1 MKKIVLTLLFS
12 FCLFYGNSQTS
23 SFSMDQAIDYALK
36 NSRSSVNASN
46 DVKIAHAKKWETIAT
61 GLPQINSFIEYNN
74 NIKQPVS
81 LVPAEFFGGNSGE
94 FAELSF
100 GTKQTID
107 GSVTLSQLLFD
118 GSYSVG
124 LASIKLY
131 MEIAYNVKIKTDQEV
146 KKSIIAA
153 YGNALV
159 SQESVKILERNL
171 SNVKSNLEEINKIYN
186 SGFTELENVEQLK
199 ITYGSIKNS
208 LDYSIKLNK
217 TSLNLLKLI
226 MGYDIEKEIV
236 LSNSLQDLTLKNILE
251 KQSIEDF
258 EIEKNIDYQMA
269 LNNSKSQQ
277 TLLTLE
283 KSKALPTLRAFIKGG
298 YDGNNNSFKFF
309 KTDQKWYGYSVAGV
323 SMSVPIFSS
332 LRKSAKTQQAKI
344 EFEKSKI
351 DLSESK
357 NKIIIQLDNANSEY
371 EYAVN
376 SYNNAVENVKLA
388 EKIERKNQIKFLEG
402 LISGLDLRQA
412 QIQLYSIQNQLLQS
426 MLEVINKKTNLDII
440 LTQN

>member
-1 MKKIVLTLLFS
+1 MKKTGLLIFLIFYSFNLKSQNSFTLNEAIEFGLIN
-12 FCLFYGNSQTS
+12 NSVS
-23 SFSMDQAIDYALK
+23 K
-36 NSRSSVNASN
+36 NAAN
-46 DVKIAHAKKWETIAT
+46 DIKIANAKKWETIAT

-74 NIKQPVS
+74 QIKQPIS
-81 LVPAEFFGGNSGE
+81 LVPSEFFGGNPGE
-94 FAELSF
+94 FTELSF

-124 LASIKLY
+124 LASLKLY
-131 MEIAYNVKIKTDQEV
+131 MDIAHKVKIKTDQEV
-146 KKSIIAA
+146 KKSIISA

-159 SQESVKILERNL
+159 SQERVKFLERNL
-171 SNVKSNLEEINKIYN
+171 SNVKSNLDEIEKIYN
-186 SGFTELENVEQLK
+186 NGLTELENVEQLK

-208 LDYSIKLNK
+208 LDYSAKLNK

-226 MGYDIEKEIV
+226 IGYDIEKEIV
-236 LSNSLQDLTLKNILE
+236 LSNNLQDLAIKNILDN
-251 KQSIEDF
+251 KSIENF
-258 EIEKNIDYQMA
+258 KIEKNIDYQMA
-269 LNNSKSQQ
+269 LNNTKSQK

-283 KSKALPTLRAFIKGG
+283 KSKALPTLRGFIKGG
-298 YDGNNNSFKFF
+298 YNGNNNSFTFF
-309 KTDQKWYGYSVAGV
+309 KPDQKWYGYSFAGV

-351 DLSESK
+351 DLSQSK
-357 NKIIIQLDNANSEY
+357 KKIIIHLDNANSEY
-371 EYAVN
+371 QYAVN

-402 LISGLDLRQA
+402 LISGLNLRQA
-412 QIQLYSIQNQLLQS
+412 QMQLYSIQNELLQS
-426 MLEVINKKTNLDII
+426 MLEVINKKTNLEII
-440 LTQN
+440 LTKN

>member
-1 MKKIVLTLLFS
+1 MK
-12 FCLFYGNSQTS
+12 
-23 SFSMDQAIDYALK
+23 QAILIIFLVLNTFNLK
-36 NSRSSVNASN
+36 GQDSFTLNEAVEFGLINNSVAKKATN
-46 DVKIAHAKKWETIAT
+46 DVKIANAKKWETIAT

-74 NIKQPVS
+74 NIKQPIS
-81 LVPAEFFGGNSGE
+81 LVPAEFFGGNPGE
-94 FAELSF
+94 FSELSF

-118 GSYSVG
+118 GSYSIG

-131 MEIAYNVKIKTDQEV
+131 MDIAYKTKVKTDLEV
-146 KKSIIAA
+146 KRAIISA

-159 SQESVKILERNL
+159 SEERVKILEKNL
-171 SNVKSNLEEINKIYN
+171 NNVKSNLDEIEKIYQ
-186 SGFTELENVEQLK
+186 SGLTELENVEQLK

-208 LDYSIKLNK
+208 LDYSYKLNK
-217 TSLNLLKLI
+217 TSLSLLKLI
-226 MGYDIEKEIV
+226 IGYDIDKELV
-236 LSNSLQDLTLKNILE
+236 LSNSLQDLTLKSIIE
-251 KQSIEDF
+251 KKSIENF
-258 EIEKNIDYQMA
+258 EIDKNIDYQMA
-269 LNNSKSQQ
+269 LNNSKSQK

-298 YDGNNNSFKFF
+298 YDGNNDSFKFF
-309 KTDQKWYGYSVAGV
+309 KSDQKWYGYSIAGV

-332 LRKSAKTQQAKI
+332 LRRSAKTQQARI

-357 NKIIIQLDNANSEY
+357 KKIIIELDNANSEY
-371 EYAVN
+371 EYAVSTYN
-376 SYNNAVENVKLA
+376 SAVENVKLA

-426 MLEVINKKTNLDII
+426 MLEVINKKTNLEGI

>member
-1 MKKIVLTLLFS
+1 MK
-12 FCLFYGNSQTS
+12 
-23 SFSMDQAIDYALK
+23 QAILIIFLVLNTFNLK
-36 NSRSSVNASN
+36 GQDSFTLNEAVEFGLINNSVAKKATN
-46 DVKIAHAKKWETIAT
+46 DVKIANAKKWETIAT

-74 NIKQPVS
+74 NIKQPIS
-81 LVPAEFFGGNSGE
+81 LVPAEFFGGNPGE
-94 FAELSF
+94 FSELSF

-118 GSYSVG
+118 GSYSIG

-131 MEIAYNVKIKTDQEV
+131 MDIAYKTKVKTDLEV
-146 KKSIIAA
+146 KRAIISA

-159 SQESVKILERNL
+159 SEERVKILEKNL
-171 SNVKSNLEEINKIYN
+171 NNVKSNLDEIEKIYQ
-186 SGFTELENVEQLK
+186 SGLTELENVEQLK

-208 LDYSIKLNK
+208 LDYSYKLNK
-217 TSLNLLKLI
+217 TSLSLLKLI
-226 MGYDIEKEIV
+226 IGYDIDKELV
-236 LSNSLQDLTLKNILE
+236 LSNSLQDLTLKSILE
-251 KQSIEDF
+251 KKSIENF
-258 EIEKNIDYQMA
+258 EIDKNIDYQMA
-269 LNNSKSQQ
+269 LNNSKSQK

-298 YDGNNNSFKFF
+298 YDGNNDSFKFF
-309 KTDQKWYGYSVAGV
+309 KSDQKWYGYSIAGV

-332 LRKSAKTQQAKI
+332 LRRSAKTQQARI

-357 NKIIIQLDNANSEY
+357 KKIIIELDNANSEY
-371 EYAVN
+371 EYAVSTYN
-376 SYNNAVENVKLA
+376 SAVENVKLA

-412 QIQLYSIQNQLLQS
+412 QIQLYSIQNQLIQS
-426 MLEVINKKTNLDII
+426 MLEVINKKTNLEGI

>member
-1 MKKIVLTLLFS
+1 MKQKILVISLVLYSLFLKSQDSFTLNEAVEFGLIN
-12 FCLFYGNSQTS
+12 NSV
-23 SFSMDQAIDYALK
+23 AK
-36 NSRSSVNASN
+36 NANN
-46 DVKIAHAKKWETIAT
+46 DVKIANAKKWETIAT

-118 GSYSVG
+118 GSYSIG

-131 MEIAYNVKIKTDQEV
+131 MDIAYKTKVKTDLEV
-146 KKSIIAA
+146 KRAIISA

-159 SQESVKILERNL
+159 SKERVKILEKNL
-171 SNVKSNLEEINKIYN
+171 NNVKSNLDEIEKIYQ
-186 SGFTELENVEQLK
+186 SGLTELENVEQLK

-208 LDYSIKLNK
+208 LDYSYKLNK
-217 TSLNLLKLI
+217 TSLSLLKLI
-226 MGYDIEKEIV
+226 IGYDIDKELV
-236 LSNSLQDLTLKNILE
+236 LSNSLQDLTLKSILE
-251 KQSIEDF
+251 KKSIENF
-258 EIEKNIDYQMA
+258 EIDKNIDYQMA
-269 LNNSKSQQ
+269 LNNSKSQK

-298 YDGNNNSFKFF
+298 YDGNNDSFKFF
-309 KTDQKWYGYSVAGV
+309 KSDQKWYGYSIAGV

-332 LRKSAKTQQAKI
+332 LRRSAKTQQARI

-357 NKIIIQLDNANSEY
+357 KKIIIELDNANSEY
-371 EYAVN
+371 EYAVSTYN
-376 SYNNAVENVKLA
+376 SAVENVKLA

-426 MLEVINKKTNLDII
+426 MLEVINKKTNLEGI

>member
-1 MKKIVLTLLFS
+1 MK
-12 FCLFYGNSQTS
+12 
-23 SFSMDQAIDYALK
+23 QAILIIFLVLNTFNLK
-36 NSRSSVNASN
+36 GQDSFTLNEAVEFGLINNSVAKKATN
-46 DVKIAHAKKWETIAT
+46 DVKIANAKKWETIAT
-61 GLPQINSFIEYNN
+61 GLPQINSLIEYNN
-74 NIKQPVS
+74 NIKQPIS
-81 LVPAEFFGGNSGE
+81 LVPAEFFGGNPGE
-94 FAELSF
+94 FSELSF

-118 GSYSVG
+118 GSYTVG

-131 MEIAYNVKIKTDQEV
+131 MDIAYKAKIKTDQEV
-146 KKSIIAA
+146 KKSIISA

-159 SQESVKILERNL
+159 SEERVKILEKNL
-171 SNVKSNLEEINKIYN
+171 KNVKSNLDEIEKIYQ
-186 SGFTELENVEQLK
+186 SGLTELENVEQLK
-199 ITYGSIKNS
+199 ITYRSIKNS

-226 MGYDIEKEIV
+226 IGYDIDKEII
-236 LSNSLQDLTLKNILE
+236 LSNSLQDLTIKNIIE
-251 KQSIEDF
+251 KESMEGF
-258 EIEKNIDYQMA
+258 EIEKNIDYQLA
-269 LNNSKSQQ
+269 LNNTKSQK

-283 KSKALPTLRAFIKGG
+283 KSRALPTLRAFIKGG

-309 KTDQKWYGYSVAGV
+309 KPNQKWYGYSFADV
-323 SMSVPIFSS
+323 SISVPIFSS

-344 EFEKSKI
+344 ELEKSKI

-357 NKIIIQLDNANSEY
+357 KKIILELDNAESEY
-371 EYAVN
+371 QYAIS
-376 SYNNAVENVKLA
+376 SYNSAVENVKLA

-426 MLEVINKKTNLDII
+426 SLEVINKKTNLETI
-440 LTQN
+440 LTKN

>member
-1 MKKIVLTLLFS
+1 MKQKILVISLVLYSLFLKSQDSFTLNEAVEFGLIN
-12 FCLFYGNSQTS
+12 NSV
-23 SFSMDQAIDYALK
+23 AK
-36 NSRSSVNASN
+36 NATN
-46 DVKIAHAKKWETIAT
+46 DVKIANAKKWETIAT

-118 GSYSVG
+118 GSYSIG

-131 MEIAYNVKIKTDQEV
+131 MDIAYKTKVKTDLEV
-146 KKSIIAA
+146 KRAIISA

-159 SQESVKILERNL
+159 SKERVKILEKNL
-171 SNVKSNLEEINKIYN
+171 NNVKSNLDEIEKIYQ
-186 SGFTELENVEQLK
+186 SGLTELENVEQLK

-226 MGYDIEKEIV
+226 IGYDIDKELV
-236 LSNSLQDLTLKNILE
+236 LSNSLQDLTLKSILE
-251 KQSIEDF
+251 KKSIENF
-258 EIEKNIDYQMA
+258 EIDKNIDYQMA
-269 LNNSKSQQ
+269 LNNSKSQK

-298 YDGNNNSFKFF
+298 YDGNNDSFKFF
-309 KTDQKWYGYSVAGV
+309 KSNQKWYGYSIAGV

-332 LRKSAKTQQAKI
+332 LRRSAKTQQARI

-357 NKIIIQLDNANSEY
+357 KKIIIELHNANSEY
-371 EYAVN
+371 EYAVS
-376 SYNNAVENVKLA
+376 SYNSAVENVKLA

-426 MLEVINKKTNLDII
+426 MLEVINKKTNLEGI
-440 LTQN
+440 LTQT

>member
-1 MKKIVLTLLFS
+1 MKKIATITCLILFS
-12 FCLFYGNSQTS
+12 FELQSQD
-23 SFSMDQAIDYALK
+23 SFTLNQAIEFGLINNSISK
-36 NSRSSVNASN
+36 NAVN
-46 DVKIAHAKKWETIAT
+46 DLKIANAKKWETIAT

-81 LVPAEFFGGNSGE
+81 LVPAEFFGGNPGE
-94 FAELSF
+94 FTELSF

-131 MEIAYNVKIKTDQEV
+131 MDIAFKVKIKTDQEV
-146 KKSIIAA
+146 KKSIISA

-159 SQESVKILERNL
+159 SQERVEILEKNL
-171 SNVKSNLEEINKIYN
+171 SNVKSNLDEIEKIYAN
-186 SGFTELENVEQLK
+186 GLTELENVEQLK

-208 LDYSIKLNK
+208 LDYSAKLNK
-217 TSLNLLKLI
+217 TSLNLLKLVI
-226 MGYDIEKEIV
+226 GYDIEKEIV
-236 LSNSLQDLTLKNILE
+236 LSNNLHDLTLKNILE
-251 KQSIEDF
+251 KKSSENF
-258 EIEKNIDYQMA
+258 EVEKNIDYQMA
-269 LNNSKSQQ
+269 LNNTKSQQ

-309 KTDQKWYGYSVAGV
+309 KPDQKWYGYSFAGV

-357 NKIIIQLDNANSEY
+357 KKIMIQFDNANSEY
-371 EYAVN
+371 QYAVN

-402 LISGLDLRQA
+402 LISGLELRQA

-426 MLEVINKKTNLDII
+426 MLEVINKKTNLEIM

>member
-1 MKKIVLTLLFS
+1 MK
-12 FCLFYGNSQTS
+12 
-23 SFSMDQAIDYALK
+23 QAILIIFLVLNTFNLK
-36 NSRSSVNASN
+36 GQDSFTLNEAVEFGLINNSVAKNATN
-46 DVKIAHAKKWETIAT
+46 DVKIANAKKWETIAT

-74 NIKQPVS
+74 NIKQPIS
-81 LVPAEFFGGNSGE
+81 LVPAEFFGGNPGE
-94 FAELSF
+94 FSELSF

-118 GSYSVG
+118 GSYSIG

-131 MEIAYNVKIKTDQEV
+131 MDIAYKTKVKTDLEV
-146 KKSIIAA
+146 KRAIISA

-159 SQESVKILERNL
+159 SEERVKILEKNL
-171 SNVKSNLEEINKIYN
+171 NNVKSNLDEIEKIYQ
-186 SGFTELENVEQLK
+186 SGLTELENVEQLK

-208 LDYSIKLNK
+208 LDYSYKLNK
-217 TSLNLLKLI
+217 TSLSLLKLI
-226 MGYDIEKEIV
+226 IGYDIDKELV
-236 LSNSLQDLTLKNILE
+236 LSNSLQDLTLKSILE
-251 KQSIEDF
+251 KKSIENF
-258 EIEKNIDYQMA
+258 EIDKNIDYQMA
-269 LNNSKSQQ
+269 LNNSKSQK

-298 YDGNNNSFKFF
+298 YDGNNDSFKFF
-309 KTDQKWYGYSVAGV
+309 KSDQKWYGYSIAGV

-332 LRKSAKTQQAKI
+332 LRRSAKTQQARI

-357 NKIIIQLDNANSEY
+357 KKIIIELDNANSEY
-371 EYAVN
+371 EYAVSTYN
-376 SYNNAVENVKLA
+376 SAVENVKLA

-426 MLEVINKKTNLDII
+426 MLEVINKKTNLEGI

>member
-1 MKKIVLTLLFS
+1 MK
-12 FCLFYGNSQTS
+12 
-23 SFSMDQAIDYALK
+23 QAILIIFLVLNTFNLK
-36 NSRSSVNASN
+36 GQDSFTLNEAVEFGLINNSVAKNATN
-46 DVKIAHAKKWETIAT
+46 DVKIANAKKWETIAT

-74 NIKQPVS
+74 NIKQPIS
-81 LVPAEFFGGNSGE
+81 LVPAEFFGGNPGE
-94 FAELSF
+94 FSELSF

-118 GSYSVG
+118 GSYSIG

-131 MEIAYNVKIKTDQEV
+131 MDIAYKTKVKTDLEV
-146 KKSIIAA
+146 KRAIISA

-159 SQESVKILERNL
+159 SEERVKILEKNL
-171 SNVKSNLEEINKIYN
+171 NNVKSNLDEIEKIYQ
-186 SGFTELENVEQLK
+186 SGLTELENVEQLK

-208 LDYSIKLNK
+208 LDYSYKLNK
-217 TSLNLLKLI
+217 TSLSLLKLI
-226 MGYDIEKEIV
+226 IGYDIDKGLV
-236 LSNSLQDLTLKNILE
+236 LSNSLQDLTLKSILE
-251 KQSIEDF
+251 KKSIENF
-258 EIEKNIDYQMA
+258 EIDKNIDYQMA
-269 LNNSKSQQ
+269 LNNSKSQK

-298 YDGNNNSFKFF
+298 YDGNNDSFKFF
-309 KTDQKWYGYSVAGV
+309 KSDQKWYGYSIAGV

-332 LRKSAKTQQAKI
+332 LRRSAKTQQARI

-357 NKIIIQLDNANSEY
+357 KKIIIELDNANSEY
-371 EYAVN
+371 EYAVSTYN
-376 SYNNAVENVKLA
+376 SAVENVKLA

-402 LISGLDLRQA
+402 LISGLELRQA

-426 MLEVINKKTNLDII
+426 MLEVINKKTNLEIM

>member
-1 MKKIVLTLLFS
+1 MKKIATITCLILLSFKLQSQDSFTL
-12 FCLFYGNSQTS
+12 N
-23 SFSMDQAIDYALK
+23 QAIEFGLINNSISK
-36 NSRSSVNASN
+36 NAVN
-46 DVKIAHAKKWETIAT
+46 DLKIANAKKWETIAT

-81 LVPAEFFGGNSGE
+81 LVPAEFFGGNPGE
-94 FAELSF
+94 FTELSF

-131 MEIAYNVKIKTDQEV
+131 MDIAFKVKIKTDQEV
-146 KKSIIAA
+146 KKSIISA

-159 SQESVKILERNL
+159 SQERVEILEKNL
-171 SNVKSNLEEINKIYN
+171 SNVKSNLDEIEKIYAN
-186 SGFTELENVEQLK
+186 GLTELENVEQLK

-208 LDYSIKLNK
+208 LDYSAKLNK
-217 TSLNLLKLI
+217 TSLNLLKLVI
-226 MGYDIEKEIV
+226 GYDIEKEIV
-236 LSNSLQDLTLKNILE
+236 LSNNLHDLTLKNILE
-251 KQSIEDF
+251 KKSSENF
-258 EIEKNIDYQMA
+258 EVEKNIDYQMA
-269 LNNSKSQQ
+269 LNNTKSQQ

-309 KTDQKWYGYSVAGV
+309 KPDQKWYGYSFAGV

-357 NKIIIQLDNANSEY
+357 KKIMIQFDNANSEY
-371 EYAVN
+371 QYAVN

-402 LISGLDLRQA
+402 LISGLELRQA

-426 MLEVINKKTNLDII
+426 MLEVINKKTNLEIM

>member
-1 MKKIVLTLLFS
+1 MKQKILVISLVLYSLFLKSQDSFTLNEAVEFGLIN
-12 FCLFYGNSQTS
+12 NSV
-23 SFSMDQAIDYALK
+23 AK
-36 NSRSSVNASN
+36 NATN
-46 DVKIAHAKKWETIAT
+46 DVKIANAKKWETIAT

-118 GSYSVG
+118 GSYSIG

-131 MEIAYNVKIKTDQEV
+131 MDIAYKTKVKTDLEV
-146 KKSIIAA
+146 KRAIISA

-159 SQESVKILERNL
+159 SKERVKILEKNL
-171 SNVKSNLEEINKIYN
+171 NNVKSNLDEIEKIYQ
-186 SGFTELENVEQLK
+186 SGLTELENVEQLK

-226 MGYDIEKEIV
+226 IGYDIDKELV
-236 LSNSLQDLTLKNILE
+236 LSNSLQDLTLKSILE
-251 KQSIEDF
+251 KKSIENF
-258 EIEKNIDYQMA
+258 EIDKNIDYQMA
-269 LNNSKSQQ
+269 LNNSKSQK

-298 YDGNNNSFKFF
+298 YDGNNDSFKFF
-309 KTDQKWYGYSVAGV
+309 KSNQKWYGYSIAGV

-332 LRKSAKTQQAKI
+332 LRRSAKTQQARI

-357 NKIIIQLDNANSEY
+357 KKIIIELHNANSEY
-371 EYAVN
+371 EYAVS
-376 SYNNAVENVKLA
+376 SYNSAVENVKLA

-426 MLEVINKKTNLDII
+426 MLEVINKKTNLEIM